1 MTSSE
6 EQEKKPSNYKFGHYF
21 MMTVTLKSN
30 FSFDIPV
37 RGAHMK
43 SEIKFQ
49 ESFGNKIDIREITEK
64 EYNKKLLGA

>member
-1 MTSSE
+1 MI
-6 EQEKKPSNYKFGHYF
+6 
-21 MMTVTLKSN
+21 TVTLKSN